1 MYSTFFVSFGKKCEL
16 FGSFFAKPQKWEKK
30 RLPEAG
36 KQSKKDPFRVE
47 APRYVFCHRMG
58 AFYQC
63 VPEISGEGIRILS
76 KDYEKV
82 KKFTEIRRML
92 EKYDCSFLELIV

>member
-1 MYSTFFVSFGKKCEL
+1 MCSGDFWRGH
-16 FGSFFAKPQKWEKK
+16 
-30 RLPEAG
+30 
-36 KQSKKDPFRVE
+36 KD
-47 APRYVFCHRMG
+47 YN
-58 AFYQC
+58 
-63 VPEISGEGIRILS
+63 

>member
-1 MYSTFFVSFGKKCEL
+1 METPLDISGY
-16 FGSFFAKPQKWEKK
+16 
-30 RLPEAG
+30 
-36 KQSKKDPFRVE
+36 
-47 APRYVFCHRMG
+47 RMG

-63 VPEISGEGIRILS
+63 IPEISGAGIRIFS

-82 KKFTEIRRML
+82 NTFTEIRRLL

>member
-1 MYSTFFVSFGKKCEL
+1 MQDRFFSFSL
-16 FGSFFAKPQKWEKK
+16 H
-30 RLPEAG
+30 LPEAG

-92 EKYDCSFLELIV
+92 EKYDCSFLKLIV

>member
-1 MYSTFFVSFGKKCEL
+1 M
-16 FGSFFAKPQKWEKK
+16 
-30 RLPEAG
+30 
-36 KQSKKDPFRVE
+36 
-47 APRYVFCHRMG
+47 
-58 AFYQC
+58 
-63 VPEISGEGIRILS
+63 ILS